1 MYSDK
6 FNLIRQ
12 KINSLLD
19 TIKEMKTER
28 ENLLGRIR
36 VLEEE
41 LKTEKSGTVRAE
53 KKQEPVQQTE
63 KVAAPTLFDDVSKES
78 IKKEL
83 DEVIGEIDQCI
94 EIIEKK

>member
-12 KINSLLD
+12 KVNSLLE
-19 TIKEMKTER
+19 TQKEMKNER
-28 ENLLGRIR
+28 ENLLARIR

-63 KVAAPTLFDDVSKES
+63 KVTAPTLFDDISKEN

-83 DEVIGEIDQCI
+83 DEVIDEIDQCI

>member
-12 KINSLLD
+12 KIHSLLD
-19 TIKEMKTER
+19 TLKEMKTER

-41 LKTEKSGTVRAE
+41 LKSEKSGTVRAE
-53 KKQEPVQQTE
+53 KKQELVQQTE
-63 KVAAPTLFDDVSKES
+63 KVATPTLFDDVSKES

-83 DEVIGEIDQCI
+83 DEVIDEIDQCI